1 MVYLEFVS
9 DDGSWVIYDY
19 MPEKRDASRGTIAVS
34 RETGERRLLKR
45 SPAGELSAYHSHAWR
60 RVEEMI
66 EDGVLKHEAYSAW
79 Y

>member
-9 DDGSWVIYDY
+9 DEGSWVTYDY

-34 RETGERRLLKR
+34 RETGERRLLKM
-45 SPAGELSAYHSHAWR
+45 SPVGEWSAYHGHAWR
-60 RVEEMI
+60 RVDEMI
-66 EDGVLKHEAYSAW
+66 KDGILKHETYSAW